1 MTAPKRKICAVTG
14 TRAEYGLLYWTLRR
28 LAADPRAQLQ
38 LVVTGA
44 HLSPV
49 FGMTVDMI
57 EADGFTVDA
66 RVDMLLAADT
76 PVAIAKSLAL
86 AGIGIT
92 EAFERLEPDLVVLL
106 GDRYEI
112 LPAAQGAMLLGLPVA
127 HIHGGEVTEGAID
140 DAIRHAV
147 TKMSHLHFATT
158 QDHADRIVQMGE
170 NAAKV
175 WNVGSPGV
183 EVIRKLT
190 PLSRAEVEA
199 RLGMALRPT
208 NLLVTYHPVTV
219 GVADPAAGMRELVT
233 ALSRFPDASVVIT
246 GVNAD
251 PGNRAIASV
260 VEQFAAAH
268 PGRVAARPSLGS
280 LLYLSTM
287 YQSSVVVGNSSSGII
302 EAPSV
307 GVPTVNM
314 GARQDGRPRAAS
326 VIDCD
331 ETADAVASAL
341 AQALDPTFRDGMRT
355 MVSPYDGGDA
365 SERISQVL
373 LTHPL
378 DGLQKKRFHD
388 LLITRA

>member
-1 MTAPKRKICAVTG
+1 MTVTKRNICVVTG

-28 LAADPRAQLQ
+28 LVADPRVHLQ

-44 HLSPV
+44 HLSPA
-49 FGMTVDMI
+49 FGMTVNAI

-86 AGIGIT
+86 AVIGIT
-92 EAFERLEPDLVVLL
+92 EALERLSPDLVVVL

-112 LPAAQGAMLLGLPVA
+112 LPAAQGAMLLGLPLA

-158 QDHADRIVQMGE
+158 QEHADRIVQMGE
-170 NAAKV
+170 DAAKV

-190 PLSRAEVEA
+190 PLSRDEVEN
-199 RLGMALRPT
+199 RLGMTLQPT
-208 NLLVTYHPVTV
+208 TFLVTYHPVTV
-219 GVADPAAGMRELVT
+219 GISDAAAGMRELVA

-260 VEQFAAAH
+260 VEQFAAAY

-314 GARQDGRPRAAS
+314 GSRQDGRPRAAS

-331 ETADAVASAL
+331 ETTDAVTLAL
-341 AQALDPTFRDGMRT
+341 SQALDPTFRDRLRD
-355 MVSPYDGGDA
+355 MVSPYGGGDA
-365 SERISQVL
+365 SERIAQVL
-373 LTHPL
+373 ATHPL
-378 DGLQKKRFHD
+378 DGLLKKRFHD
-388 LLITRA
+388 LSITRA